1 MQQIINFFLRNKTFL
16 LFLLLFSLAIVF
28 TIQSHSFHKSRYIN
42 SANFLSG
49 GVYSTVNDINTYFDL
64 KEENLKL
71 QAENNRL
78 RNLVYNNK
86 IKTNLAVDTTTKTN
100 YKTIPALVIKNDY
113 ALNNNV
119 LLINKG
125 RQHHIKQDLAVVSP
139 KGVVGITDRFN
150 SKYTTVL
157 SILNT
162 NTLISAKLKK
172 SNHFGTISWNT
183 KSPKFVQLTEIP
195 KIAQIKKGDTIVT
208 SGRSAIFPSDILI
221 GKVKS
226 YQLDQAEN
234 FYTVE
239 VDLFNDMTS
248 LDHVY
253 IIDNKDKT
261 QIENLLNNSNDQ

>member
-28 TIQSHSFHKSRYIN
+28 TIQSHSFHKSRYVN
-42 SANFLSG
+42 SANFVSG
-49 GVYSTVNDINTYFDL
+49 SVYSTVNEINAYFDL

-71 QAENNRL
+71 QSENNRL
-78 RNLVYNNK
+78 RTIVYNKNLNNK
-86 IKTNLAVDTTTKTN
+86 NLSDSTVYSA

-125 RQHHIKQDLAVVSP
+125 KNHHLKQDLAVVSP

-183 KSPKFVQLTEIP
+183 KSPKYVQLTEIP
-195 KIAQIKKGDTIVT
+195 KIAVIKKGDTIVT
-208 SGRSAIFPSDILI
+208 SGRSSIFPSDILI

-226 YQLDQAEN
+226 YQLDKAEN
-234 FYTVE
+234 FFNVE
-239 VDLFNDMTS
+239 VELFNDMTS

-253 IIDNKDKT
+253 IIDNKDKK

>member
-28 TIQSHSFHKSRYIN
+28 TIQSHSFHKSRYVN
-42 SANFLSG
+42 SANFVSG
-49 GVYSTVNDINTYFDL
+49 SVYNTVNDINAYFDL

-71 QAENNRL
+71 QSENNRL
-78 RNLVYNNK
+78 SDSTVYS
-86 IKTNLAVDTTTKTN
+86 T

-125 RQHHIKQDLAVVSP
+125 KNHHLKQDLAVVSP

-183 KSPKFVQLTEIP
+183 KSPKYVQLTEIP
-195 KIAQIKKGDTIVT
+195 KIAIIKKGDTIVT
-208 SGRSAIFPSDILI
+208 SGRSSIFPSDILI

-226 YQLDQAEN
+226 YQLDKAEN
-234 FYTVE
+234 FFNVE
-239 VDLFNDMTS
+239 VELFNDMTS

-253 IIDNKDKT
+253 IINNKDKK